1 MSRKNREPA
10 EREAAELDRTR
21 TLAERHKVSI
31 RTIERWCE
39 AGILPPPLRIRGRK
53 FWPRGTLAKLDP
65 PPAQR
70 QTAQADPRRP
80 ARQGLAE

>member
-1 MSRKNREPA
+1 MSRKNPKPA

-39 AGILPPPLRIRGRK
+39 AGILPQPLRIRGRK
-53 FWPRGTLAKLDP
+53 FWPRGTVARLDDATP
-65 PPAQR
+65 
-70 QTAQADPRRP
+70 
-80 ARQGLAE
+80 